1 MISYSIFSNISINQ
15 DLLEQSPPQIWYSPL
30 GVHEMILGGTRINIL
45 KFLIVILNLKIHVL
59 IDFIGYNGAELDKVG
74 WFK

>member
-1 MISYSIFSNISINQ
+1 
-15 DLLEQSPPQIWYSPL
+15 
-30 GVHEMILGGTRINIL
+30 MILGGTRINIL

-74 WFK
+74 